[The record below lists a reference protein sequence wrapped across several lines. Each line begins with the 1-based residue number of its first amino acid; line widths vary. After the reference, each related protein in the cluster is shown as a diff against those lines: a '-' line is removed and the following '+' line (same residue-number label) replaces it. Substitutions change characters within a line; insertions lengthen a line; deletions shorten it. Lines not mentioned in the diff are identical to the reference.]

1 MESLVELVID
11 MNNWHNLFNNL
22 LLKIKNY
29 NKNIK
34 KFILIAKLYYKI
46 TQKINIELNNN
57 FSQEEIENFYL
68 KYNDN
73 INYFLNKLKKVYSDD
88 DIDLYFNIIIHKK
101 VARKL
106 IF

>member
-1 MESLVELVID
+1 MKTLIELVID
-11 MNNWHNLFNNL
+11 MNNWHKLFNKL
-22 LLKIKNY
+22 LLEIKNY
-29 NKNIK
+29 NKNIN
-34 KFILIAKLYYKI
+34 KFILIAKLYYQLTI
-46 TQKINIELNNN
+46 KINIELNNN

-73 INYFLNKLKKVYSDD
+73 INHFLNKLKKVYSDD